1 MPKVLLIED
10 DAMLSRMYQTKFQND
25 GYEVLCAFDGENG
38 VSMAQNKKPD
48 LILLDL
54 MLPKIDGY
62 EVLKRLK
69 TNTATKKT
77 PVVILTNLIVS
88 DQDVNKA
95 KNLGAI
101 EYLVKSRLTAKE
113 VIQVIKTI
121 LERNRAAAK

>member
-1 MPKVLLIED
+1 
-10 DAMLSRMYQTKFQND
+10 MYQTKFQND